1 MYALL
6 SFPVSPSGRS
16 CAPSGGTADKRYNLI
31 VIITFGDIIESAVL
45 NGLHP
50 VRDITVRRQQ
60 DYLYVRGCFLD
71 RRHKVYP
78 VTVRK
83 KYIAQDYIRAL
94 NSNCFKAVLQSPAW
108 HTSYPSNS
116 NIRDKRVRICT
127 SSSTTKIL
135 LIFFG

>member
-1 MYALL
+1 MPHFLFQFLQADIHARLL
-6 SFPVSPSGRS
+6 H
-16 CAPSGGTADKRYNLI
+16 GTADKRYNLI

-83 KYIAQDYIRAL
+83 KHIAQDYIRAL
-94 NSNCFKAVLQSPAW
+94 KFQLLQSSPAITGLAYFISFQLQ
-108 HTSYPSNS
+108 HT
-116 NIRDKRVRICT
+116 RQK
-127 SSSTTKIL
+127 STDLYFIVND
-135 LIFFG
+135 